1 MAKTRRKADTAPSG
15 FVDGNEIID
24 ELLNEPGMEAA
35 VTHIERDVAEMDRIY
50 AQGLAEIRKAAALTQ
65 TDLAKNMGVQQGA
78 VSRIENRDDVLLST
92 LAEYAAAAGA
102 VEARIVFHINGV
114 DVELPLERYRE
125 HHE

>member
-1 MAKTRRKADTAPSG
+1 
-15 FVDGNEIID
+15 VDGTDFID
-24 ELLNEPGMEAA
+24 ELLNEPGMETA
-35 VTHIERDVAEMDRIY
+35 VANIERDVAEMDRIY

-102 VEARIVFHINGV
+102 VDARIVFHINGI
-114 DVELPLERYRE
+114 DVELALEHYRPE
-125 HHE
+125 HH

>member
-1 MAKTRRKADTAPSG
+1 MGKTRRKADMAPAG
-15 FVDGNEIID
+15 FVDGNEFID
-24 ELLNEPGMEAA
+24 ELLNEPGMPAA
-35 VTHIERDVAEMDRIY
+35 VTHIERDVAEMDRIH

-102 VEARIVFHINGV
+102 VEARIVIHINGV